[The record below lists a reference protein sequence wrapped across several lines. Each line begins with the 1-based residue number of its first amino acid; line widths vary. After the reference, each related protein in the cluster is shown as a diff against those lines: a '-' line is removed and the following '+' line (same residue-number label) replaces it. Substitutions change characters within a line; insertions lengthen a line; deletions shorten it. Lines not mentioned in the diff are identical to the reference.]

1 MTDMSMTVMSMTV
14 MSMTDMSMHT
24 RHTVVNNICVQK

>member
-1 MTDMSMTVMSMTV
+1 MTDMSMTV